1 MRSSA
6 FIIGILSAMVFSQ
19 SPIPRDIHIY
29 NKSGVIDTIDG
40 SQMDSVGF
48 RSGNTMVVYLK
59 NGKTDS
65 LCAARVDSVKFP
77 YIGGP
82 AIILRTPV
90 DGAHYRLG
98 DTLILSWTI
107 NPICIGDRVTIEFN
121 MHDGGGTYSDWHEI
135 CIPDWQSA
143 GACQPRKT
151 DQSIYTGNMATMKIP
166 LTDPM
171 TGGFDTY
178 SPVSDSCRIRLS
190 QYESGGY
197 VPDLRAIS
205 GRFSIRP

>member
-1 MRSSA
+1 MRFFA
-6 FIIGILSAMVFSQ
+6 LILVIVSTMAFSQ
-19 SPIPRDIHIY
+19 VPRDMHIY
-29 NKSGVIDTIDG
+29 NKSGIIDTIDG

-48 RSGNTMVVYLK
+48 RAGNTLVVYLK
-59 NGKTDS
+59 NGKVDS

-82 AIILRTPV
+82 AITLRTPV
-90 DGAHYRLG
+90 NGAAYRLG

-107 NPICIGDRVTIEFN
+107 NPFCIGDRVTIELN

-135 CIPDWQSA
+135 CIPDWQNS

-151 DQSIYTGNMATMKIP
+151 DLSVYAGNMATMKIP

-171 TGGFDTY
+171 TGGFDGF